1 MRTYKFK
8 NLLAVMLVIACMLSS
23 MHCFAEQENLFTPGS
38 YSGEAVGFGGTLKL
52 TVTVTQSEIESITI
66 DQASETEGVGS
77 IAVEQLP
84 GKIVAAQSLAVDAIA
99 GCTMSSN
106 AIIEAVDNALSN
118 AMADTSVLY
127 RAVDAADRS
136 SGETIV
142 KEADMVIVGA
152 GISGMAAAITAA
164 QNDLN
169 VIIIEKMALT
179 GGAGAL
185 SEGTVNAGC
194 SQWQKDAGFDNDS
207 PETIFMDI
215 IKGGEYRSDA
225 RLAWMYA
232 NNIGETFDWVIDD
245 LQIPC
250 SSEFRYEAMYSVN
263 RMFTFDGAGAGLAQ
277 GLYENMQKYDAVD
290 LMTSTRAYE
299 LMTDESGA
307 VIGVLAQGPEG
318 EIFQLK
324 APTVLLATGGFGA
337 NRDMLPE
344 RLSSALYYGASC
356 STGDGIAMALA
367 VGGYTKNMDC
377 GKLPPNGLEYAPGMG
392 MAVSNTKTLLDTA
405 TIMVNKQGKR
415 IVSEN
420 GPRSDIMAALAADEN
435 HCFYLIL
442 DQNGFDTLRSENSGK
457 FTDELVE
464 KWFALNGAEAPVFLK
479 NDTLEGAAEAAGIDP
494 AALRETVDSYNA
506 MIAEK
511 GCDEDFGRTNAVYTL
526 SEEGPYYVV
535 EQRSRFATT
544 LGGMA
549 VNADLQVVTPY
560 DVPIQGLYASG
571 DTAGGM
577 NGTLALGGNGLGF
590 AMTSGRRVALMA
602 AERAGN

>member
-1 MRTYKFK
+1 MKSYKIQ
-8 NLLAVMLVIACMLSS
+8 NWLALLLAAAMLLSS
-23 MHCFAEQENLFTPGS
+23 MGCAAQETLFTPGS
-38 YSGEAVGFGGTLKL
+38 YSGQAVGFGGTLQL
-52 TVTVTQSEIESITI
+52 TVTVTENEIQDITI
-66 DQASETEGVGS
+66 DQSSETQGVGS

-84 GKIVAAQSLAVDAIA
+84 GQIVAAQSLAVDAIA

-106 AIIEAVDNALSN
+106 AIIQAVDNALTA
-118 AMADTSVLY
+118 AMPDTSVLY
-127 RAVDAADRS
+127 RAVAAADQ
-136 SGETIV
+136 GPAEIIA
-142 KEADMVIVGA
+142 KQADMVIVGA
-152 GISGMAAAITAA
+152 GISGMASAITAA
-164 QNDLN
+164 QQGLD

-194 SQWQKDAGFDNDS
+194 SQWQKDAGFEDDT

-232 NNIGETFDWVIDD
+232 NNIGETFDWVVSD
-245 LQIPC
+245 LEIPC
-250 SSEFRYEAMYSVN
+250 STEYRYEAMYSVN

-277 GLYENMQKYDAVD
+277 GLYEHMMQCDGVD
-290 LMTSTRAYE
+290 LMTSTRAYQ
-299 LMTDESGA
+299 LITDEGGA
-307 VIGVLAQGPEG
+307 VIGVFAQGPEG
-318 EIFQLK
+318 QIYQLT

-337 NRDMLPE
+337 NRDMLPQ

-392 MAVSNTKTLLDTA
+392 MAVSNTETLLNTA
-405 TIMVNKQGKR
+405 TIMVNKEGQR

-442 DQNGFDTLRSENSGK
+442 DQNGFDTLLSENSGK

-464 KWFALNGAEAPVFLK
+464 KWFALNGAGAPVFLK
-479 NDTLEGAAEAAGIDP
+479 NDTLEGAAQAAGIDP
-494 AALRETVDSYNA
+494 AGLRATVDHYNA
-506 MIAEK
+506 MIREK
-511 GCDEDFGRTNAVYTL
+511 GADEDFGRTNAVYTL
-526 SEEGPYYVV
+526 SEEGPYYVI

-544 LGGMA
+544 LGGVA

-560 DVPIQGLYASG
+560 DEPIPGLYASG

-590 AMTSGRRVALMA
+590 ALTSGRRVALMA
-602 AERAGN
+602 AQRSGN